1 MFKKIKK
8 NLLQVGSKEP
18 LNWFSILVLLAL
30 DIFIIYN
37 LFAGLDAQ
45 KRQLTSPWEKVPRS
59 CENVFNK
66 KFNSDSEKISFIQSN
81 MKKDNNYNKDYYSYR
96 GSSNNGKDIILECI
110 SLKNNLESLSKNNNL
125 IKLFSE
131 KKIQEFSVNENNNL
145 IENVV
150 KDYDTN
156 LLEKIA
162 GQRVENSI
170 TSNNSLTSKQKINI
184 YNQNIQHHEYQI
196 SQLKKMIL
204 ENSSVKNIFDFINL
218 NKVKV
223 KEILD
228 NEKFW
233 YPLKSYGVQLL
244 FLIPLFI
251 IFWLIYI
258 RVSRNGSSITTLIF
272 SHALVITFIPIF
284 FGILEF
290 IYSIIPHAFLSNFLK
305 MLEDMNLE
313 VLIFPLMILAG
324 ILGAMFTI
332 YIVQKKMFNK
342 EKTMIKRL
350 SKEECPYCGVHISS
364 QDLHCYNCGEIQY
377 VKCSVCDKTTKKEG
391 LHCTSCGS
399 EKFKE
404 LKQKN

>member
-1 MFKKIKK
+1 
-8 NLLQVGSKEP
+8 
-18 LNWFSILVLLAL
+18 
-30 DIFIIYN
+30 
-37 LFAGLDAQ
+37 
-45 KRQLTSPWEKVPRS
+45 
-59 CENVFNK
+59 
-66 KFNSDSEKISFIQSN
+66 
-81 MKKDNNYNKDYYSYR
+81 MKKDNNYNKGYYSYR

-228 NEKFW
+228 NEKF
-233 YPLKSYGVQLL
+233 
-244 FLIPLFI
+244 
-251 IFWLIYI
+251 
-258 RVSRNGSSITTLIF
+258 
-272 SHALVITFIPIF
+272 
-284 FGILEF
+284 
-290 IYSIIPHAFLSNFLK
+290 
-305 MLEDMNLE
+305 
-313 VLIFPLMILAG
+313 
-324 ILGAMFTI
+324 
-332 YIVQKKMFNK
+332 
-342 EKTMIKRL
+342 
-350 SKEECPYCGVHISS
+350 
-364 QDLHCYNCGEIQY
+364 
-377 VKCSVCDKTTKKEG
+377 
-391 LHCTSCGS
+391 
-399 EKFKE
+399 
-404 LKQKN
+404 

>member
-1 MFKKIKK
+1 
-8 NLLQVGSKEP
+8 
-18 LNWFSILVLLAL
+18 
-30 DIFIIYN
+30 
-37 LFAGLDAQ
+37 
-45 KRQLTSPWEKVPRS
+45 
-59 CENVFNK
+59 
-66 KFNSDSEKISFIQSN
+66 
-81 MKKDNNYNKDYYSYR
+81 MKKDNKYNKYNKDYYSYR
-96 GSSNNGKDIILECI
+96 SSSNNGKDIILECT

-228 NEKFW
+228 NEKF
-233 YPLKSYGVQLL
+233 
-244 FLIPLFI
+244 
-251 IFWLIYI
+251 
-258 RVSRNGSSITTLIF
+258 
-272 SHALVITFIPIF
+272 
-284 FGILEF
+284 
-290 IYSIIPHAFLSNFLK
+290 
-305 MLEDMNLE
+305 
-313 VLIFPLMILAG
+313 
-324 ILGAMFTI
+324 
-332 YIVQKKMFNK
+332 
-342 EKTMIKRL
+342 
-350 SKEECPYCGVHISS
+350 
-364 QDLHCYNCGEIQY
+364 
-377 VKCSVCDKTTKKEG
+377 
-391 LHCTSCGS
+391 
-399 EKFKE
+399 
-404 LKQKN
+404 

>member
-1 MFKKIKK
+1 
-8 NLLQVGSKEP
+8 
-18 LNWFSILVLLAL
+18 
-30 DIFIIYN
+30 
-37 LFAGLDAQ
+37 
-45 KRQLTSPWEKVPRS
+45 
-59 CENVFNK
+59 
-66 KFNSDSEKISFIQSN
+66 

-96 GSSNNGKDIILECI
+96 GSSNNGKDIILECT

-228 NEKFW
+228 NEKF
-233 YPLKSYGVQLL
+233 
-244 FLIPLFI
+244 
-251 IFWLIYI
+251 
-258 RVSRNGSSITTLIF
+258 
-272 SHALVITFIPIF
+272 
-284 FGILEF
+284 
-290 IYSIIPHAFLSNFLK
+290 
-305 MLEDMNLE
+305 
-313 VLIFPLMILAG
+313 
-324 ILGAMFTI
+324 
-332 YIVQKKMFNK
+332 
-342 EKTMIKRL
+342 
-350 SKEECPYCGVHISS
+350 
-364 QDLHCYNCGEIQY
+364 
-377 VKCSVCDKTTKKEG
+377 
-391 LHCTSCGS
+391 
-399 EKFKE
+399 
-404 LKQKN
+404 